1 MRRTTVVFKILISDP
16 LSEDGIYPLRQAD
29 NLEVVIET
37 DLTEE
42 QLLQRIPEFDGLLVR
57 SQTQVTREV
66 IEKGHNLKVI
76 GRAGV
81 GVDNIDLDAATE
93 NGIIVVNAP
102 DGNTNSAAEHT
113 MAMLMSLARNIPQA
127 YLSIKEKK
135 WDRKSYVGVELRDKV
150 LGIVGLGR
158 IGAEVARR
166 AKGQRMK
173 VIAYDPFF
181 SEEKAEAM
189 GIGFATF
196 DQVLEE
202 ADFIT
207 VHTPL
212 MKETRHII
220 NEDAFAKMKDGVRII
235 NCARGGIIQED
246 HLYDAVVSGKVA
258 GAALDVFE
266 EEPAVDHKVLTLPQ
280 VIATPHLG
288 ASTVEAQ
295 ENVAIDVSE
304 DVVRILS
311 GGLARNPVNIPSVPR
326 EIMRK
331 IEPYFY
337 LSEKLGKFLAQLDA
351 GAIEEININYAG
363 DLTALEIAPLTQNTL
378 KGLLSKYVGA
388 RVNNVNASYLAE
400 RRGITVHENKTSAAR
415 GFTNLMT
422 VEIVTKDS
430 TRRVSG
436 TLLNG
441 LGSRIVKVD
450 DYSMDVIPE
459 GHLVLI
465 HHQDQPGAIGRV
477 GNLLAANDVNIATM
491 QVGRLKVGGNAIM
504 MLTIDR
510 PLTDDEVNQIREM
523 EGFEKVTKVDL

>member
-1 MRRTTVVFKILISDP
+1 MFKILISDP
-16 LSEDGIYPLRQAD
+16 LSEDGIYPLREAD
-29 NLEVVIET
+29 NLEVEVDTGLDPEA
-37 DLTEE
+37 
-42 QLLQRIPEFDGLLVR
+42 LLKKIDQYDGLLVR

-66 IEKGHNLKVI
+66 IEQAHNLKVI
-76 GRAGV
+76 ARAGV

-113 MAMLMSLARNIPQA
+113 MAMIMSLARNIPQA
-127 YLSIKEKK
+127 YMSIQEKK
-135 WDRKSYVGVELRDKV
+135 WDRKSYVGVELRDKT

-181 SEEKAEAM
+181 TEEQAEAM
-189 GIGFATF
+189 GIGFGSF
-196 DQVLEE
+196 EE
-202 ADFIT
+202 VIAAGDFIT

-212 MKETRHII
+212 LKETRHII
-220 NEDAFAKMKDGVRII
+220 NKEAFAQMKDGVRII
-235 NCARGGIIQED
+235 NCARGGIIDED
-246 HLYDAVVSGKVA
+246 ALYDAIVEGKVV

-266 EEPAVDHKVLTLPQ
+266 EEPAIDHKVLTLNE

-295 ENVAIDVSE
+295 ENVAIDVSH

-326 EIMRK
+326 EVMRK

-337 LSEKLGKFLAQLDA
+337 LSEKLGLFLAQLEP
-351 GAIEEININYAG
+351 GSIEEININYAG

-378 KGLLSKYVGA
+378 KGLLSRYLGT

-400 RRGITVHENKTSAAR
+400 QRGITVHEKKTSAAR

-422 VEIVTKDS
+422 VEISSKDG
-430 TRRVSG
+430 TRKVSG

-441 LGSRIVKVD
+441 LGARIVKVD

-459 GHLVLI
+459 GHLVLV

-477 GNLLAANDVNIATM
+477 GNLLAEKDVNIATM
-491 QVGRLKVGGNAIM
+491 QVGREQVGGSAIM
-504 MLTIDR
+504 MLVIDR
-510 PLTDDEVNQIREM
+510 PLTKEELEGMEAM
-523 EGFEKVTKVDL
+523 EGFEKVIAVDL